1 MFPSMTH
8 RFVLGAAMA
17 LALVG
22 CGGGV
27 WVGVGDDGDNPPDV
41 SLVASAD
48 SAAAGQT
55 VRLSAAASD
64 DWGVDYVAFY
74 RLDDNGN
81 AVLLGSD
88 GVGPYQWDATMP
100 NSSAAGVRF
109 FARAVDGA
117 GQAAESQTVVV
128 TLLH

>member
-1 MFPSMTH
+1 MLLTLTH
-8 RFVLGAAMA
+8 RLLLSAVVLA
-17 LALVG
+17 LAG

-27 WVGVGDDGDNPPDV
+27 WIGVGDDDNPPDV
-41 SLVASAD
+41 SLVAGAD

-100 NSSAAGVRF
+100 DSSATGVRF
-109 FARAVDGA
+109 FARAIDGA
-117 GQAAESQTVVV
+117 GQAAESEIVVV